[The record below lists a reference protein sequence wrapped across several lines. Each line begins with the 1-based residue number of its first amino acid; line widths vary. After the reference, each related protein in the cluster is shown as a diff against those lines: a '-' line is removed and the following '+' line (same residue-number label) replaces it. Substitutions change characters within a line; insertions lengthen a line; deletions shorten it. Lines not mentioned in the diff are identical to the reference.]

1 MTSTLSAKHPVKG
14 LLRFGVRLPL
24 WLYRLHLGWLLGERF
39 LRLTHIGRKSGRPHQ
54 TVLEVVDHDR
64 VTDSYIVTS
73 GWGEKSD
80 WYQNV
85 LKTPHVTIDVGQRH
99 LNVTAEHLSS
109 GAAEQWLFNYAQ
121 EHPRTFQ
128 NLAKFMTGEVLGTTR
143 EDCRRV
149 AEAVPV
155 VSFRPGQPSTQ

>member
-1 MTSTLSAKHPVKG
+1 MTSSLHVRHPVRG

-24 WLYRLHLGWLLGERF
+24 WLYRAHLGRLLGERF
-39 LRLTHIGRKSGRPHQ
+39 LRLTHIGRTSGQLHQ

-64 VTDSYIVTS
+64 ATDRYIVTS

-85 LKTPHVTIDVGQRH
+85 LKTPQVVIDVGRRH
-99 LNVTAEHLSS
+99 LNMTAEHLSI
-109 GAAEQWLFNYAQ
+109 AEAEQWLFNYAQ
-121 EHPRTFQ
+121 AHPRTFQ
-128 NLAKFMTGEVLGTTR
+128 SLARFITGEQLDTTR
-143 EDCRRV
+143 EECRRV

-155 VSFRPGQPSTQ
+155 VAFRPR